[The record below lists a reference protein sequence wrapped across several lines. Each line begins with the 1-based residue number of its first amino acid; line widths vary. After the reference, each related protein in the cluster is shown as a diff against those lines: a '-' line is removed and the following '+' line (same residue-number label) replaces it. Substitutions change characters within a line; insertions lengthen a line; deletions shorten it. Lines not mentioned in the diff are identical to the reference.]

1 MSYDPNK
8 KPINQSRIDD
18 LIMDDKQI
26 VNLLDKTMVGHVA
39 TRDKNQPFIIPT
51 TYWYSKEKHEI
62 YFHSNALG
70 RIRYNTDHYPE
81 VCF

>member
-8 KPINQSRIDD
+8 KLINQSRIDD

-26 VNLLDKTMVGHVA
+26 VDLLDRTMVGHVA

-51 TYWYSKEKHEI
+51 TYWYSKKKHEI
-62 YFHSNALG
+62 NCEL
-70 RIRYNTDHYPE
+70 
-81 VCF
+81 